1 MTLGL
6 YVTRRLALNFG
17 LIAAV
22 FFGVLLL
29 FELVE
34 AMRRF
39 GGRDLGLAEIV
50 ELAALRVP
58 RTLYQILP
66 LIAILAS
73 MATFLGLARSSEL
86 VVIRAAG
93 RSALRVMVEPVIGVA
108 LAGALAV
115 AVLNP
120 VVAGANRAYQD
131 RLAEIADPDQAT
143 RISLD
148 GSAFWLRQG
157 DGTGQTVIRA
167 RAVDPDGLGFAGV
180 SFLVFS
186 AQDGAPIRRIEAA
199 RARLE
204 PGAWALS
211 EAKVWDLLADNPEA
225 EAQTLPQ
232 ARLATEL
239 TEARIR
245 EGFERSATI
254 SVWSL
259 PEFIRLLDRS
269 GLNARSQRAALQ
281 AELAL
286 PVLLA
291 AMTLVGAML
300 CLRHVRAA
308 GAGMRLLATVLAG
321 FALFFFRNFA
331 QVLGENGQIPLTLAI
346 WAPPVAAILLAV
358 GVLLHLEDG

>member
-6 YVTRRLALNFG
+6 YVARRLAVSFG

-29 FELVE
+29 FETVE

-39 GGRDLGLAEIV
+39 GGREIPLPEILA
-50 ELAALRVP
+50 LAALRVP

-73 MATFLGLARSSEL
+73 MAMFLGLARSSEL

-93 RSALRVMVEPVIGVA
+93 RSALRVMVEPVAATLVG
-108 LAGALAV
+108 GALAV

-120 VVAGANRAYQD
+120 LVAGANRAYQD
-131 RLAEIADPDQAT
+131 RLAALADPDQAA

-148 GSAFWLRQG
+148 GSALWLRQG
-157 DGTGQTVIRA
+157 DGAGQTVIRA
-167 RAVDPDGLGFAGV
+167 AAVEPDGLGFREV
-180 SFLVFS
+180 SFLVF
-186 AQDGAPIRRIEAA
+186 ARTDGTPIRRIEAGA
-199 RARLE
+199 ARLE
-204 PGAWALS
+204 PGAWALTD
-211 EAKVWDLLADNPEA
+211 AKVWDLQAPNPEA
-225 EAQTLPQ
+225 EAQRLPS
-232 ARLATEL
+232 ARLPTDL
-239 TEARIR
+239 TAERIR
-245 EGFERSATI
+245 EGFDRAATI
-254 SVWSL
+254 SVWDM
-259 PEFIRLLDRS
+259 PAFIRLLDAA

-281 AELAL
+281 SELAM

-291 AMTLVGAML
+291 AMVLVGAMF
-300 CLRHVRAA
+300 CLRHVRAGGTGLA
-308 GAGMRLLATVLAG
+308 LLGTVLAG

-346 WAPPVAAILLAV
+346 WAPPVAAILLAL